1 MYKLGAKGRLVVL
14 GAVLTA
20 GVTGCDFGGSRAADA
35 IDEVLKSHP
44 GVTSV
49 THTVSSNDGFGV
61 RTASFD
67 VYVSTDATA
76 DQLSALGRTFTDQVN
91 GSRVYDDKGA
101 SMNVRR
107 SAQSFPAQTGSTMY
121 VGVAPAKTTPEPPW
135 QDWLRL
141 AQGDYAYEITGSASP
156 DDGWQPAR
164 TSLTVT
170 LRSYDHVHDPLG
182 ASEFA
187 ASVRRLIA
195 DFPDSSTDW
204 HIVDADGN
212 NAPSIRS
219 DDGLPTDE
227 QLALWEALDR
237 LAPTDGLFDL
247 EPPRFSIGGVPA
259 GAERDRIVGG
269 QLQHIEESGLPA
281 VYELE
286 NEHITVRPGG
296 CSKDAQEP
304 QPRTSADQRLQT
316 ELRARFE
323 SCPR

>member
-1 MYKLGAKGRLVVL
+1 MRKLGAKGRLVVL
-14 GAVLTA
+14 GAVLIA

-35 IDEVLKSHP
+35 IDDVLKSQP

-121 VGVAPAKTTPEPPW
+121 VGVAPEKTTPEPPW
-135 QDWLRL
+135 QDWLKL
-141 AQGDYAYEITGSASP
+141 SQGDYAYEITGSASP

-170 LRSYDHVHDPLG
+170 LRSYDHVHDPLA

-195 DFPDSSTDW
+195 DFADSTTAW
-204 HIVDADGN
+204 HVFDADSN

-219 DDGLPTDE
+219 GHGLPTAE

-237 LAPTDGLFDL
+237 LAPTNGLFDL
-247 EPPRFSIGGVPA
+247 EPPRVSVEDMPA
-259 GAERDRIVGG
+259 GADGDGVAVD
-269 QLQHIEESGLPA
+269 QLQLVKNSGLPA
-281 VYELE
+281 VYEIE
-286 NEHITVRPGG
+286 DEQITVRPGG

-304 QPRTSADQRLQT
+304 QPRTPPLMDRQT
-316 ELRARFE
+316 KLRAQFE
-323 SCPR
+323 RCPR

>member
-1 MYKLGAKGRLVVL
+1 M
-14 GAVLTA
+14 
-20 GVTGCDFGGSRAADA
+20 
-35 IDEVLKSHP
+35 
-44 GVTSV
+44 
-49 THTVSSNDGFGV
+49 
-61 RTASFD
+61 
-67 VYVSTDATA
+67 
-76 DQLSALGRTFTDQVN
+76 
-91 GSRVYDDKGA
+91 
-101 SMNVRR
+101 
-107 SAQSFPAQTGSTMY
+107 
-121 VGVAPAKTTPEPPW
+121 
-135 QDWLRL
+135 
-141 AQGDYAYEITGSASP
+141 
-156 DDGWQPAR
+156 
-164 TSLTVT
+164 T
-170 LRSYDHVHDPLG
+170 LRSYDHVHDPLD

-219 DDGLPTDE
+219 DDGLPTE
-227 QLALWEALDR
+227 AQLALWEALDQ

-259 GAERDRIVGG
+259 GAERDRIVEG

-304 QPRTSADQRLQT
+304 QPRTPADQRLQT
-316 ELRARFE
+316 KLRAQFE